1 MLIFLPIILIA
12 LSVLA
17 ASAILSRRYKLNV
30 NVVALESESV
40 SLTSI
45 FETRIN
51 QFSHQ
56 FSFFFKQLGH
66 YIYFYWLL
74 VMRKLVVI
82 SRIILTLF
90 ERKFSHLIESVRG
103 KGVIGKRGSASLFLS
118 SLSGSETSLRA
129 DR

>member
-1 MLIFLPIILIA
+1 MLILLPIILIA
-12 LSVLA
+12 ISALVASV
-17 ASAILSRRYKLNV
+17 ILSRQFKL
-30 NVVALESESV
+30 VAPESEPV

-51 QFSHQ
+51 HFSHQ

-74 VMRKLVVI
+74 VMRKLVII
-82 SRIILTLF
+82 SRVILTLF

-103 KGVIGKRGSASLFLS
+103 KGVIGKRGSVSLFLS